1 MADFARAFRKTIRFE
16 GGYVN
21 DPDDPGG
28 ETYRGIARR
37 HHPGWEGWPVID
49 AAKDSPDFP
58 RCLDRRKALQE
69 AVRLFYRQQYWDRIR
84 GNSIASQEVAD
95 EVFEAGV
102 NLGVRRAVTFLQTAL
117 NVLNRRQTLYQD
129 VVEDGVCG
137 PDTLAAL
144 AAYLQTEPP
153 ELVIT
158 VANILQGMH
167 YIALMKQNA
176 VREKYARGWLERVI
190 IRSHR

>member
-37 HHPGWEGWPVID
+37 DHPGWEGWPVID
-49 AAKDSPDFP
+49 AAKSSPGFP
-58 RCLDRRKALQE
+58 GCLDRRKTLQE

-84 GNSIASQEVAD
+84 GDSIASQEVAD

-117 NVLNRRQTLYQD
+117 NVLNRRQTLYTD

-144 AAYLQTEPP
+144 EAYLQTEPP

-167 YIALMKQNA
+167 YITLMQQNA
-176 VREKYARGWLERVI
+176 VREKYARGWLGRVT

>member
-37 HHPGWEGWPVID
+37 HHPGWEGWTVID
-49 AAKDSPDFP
+49 AAKNSPDFP
-58 RCLDRRKALQE
+58 GCLDHRKALQE

-102 NLGVRRAVTFLQTAL
+102 NLGVTRAVTFLQTAL
-117 NVLNRRQTLYQD
+117 NVLNRGQTLYTD

-144 AAYLQTEPP
+144 EAYLQTEPP

-158 VANILQGMH
+158 VANIL
-167 YIALMKQNA
+167 
-176 VREKYARGWLERVI
+176 
-190 IRSHR
+190 